1 MAWSSQSVPGKFPVG
16 RRKMRQREGRD
27 ISPHGGRRQGGW
39 TSHQTLKMACKS
51 PILRHIG
58 VLVCWGGDLDFDEI
72 STLLGIWCSL

>member
-27 ISPHGGRRQGGW
+27 ISPHEGRRQGGC
-39 TSHQTLKMACKS
+39 TSHKTSKMERKG
-51 PILRHIG
+51 PISRDIG
-58 VLVCWGGDLDFDEI
+58 AVLAWGGCMDFDEI